1 MTRIAGLDPGK
12 HLDAFAF
19 VGTEVTEGVMRV
31 KGAKRWMGRNYLQVE
46 DELAGIHAKSPFDM
60 YVLELNNTGT
70 HVYEVLVDQKHLPVI
85 PVVTTKDVKDLA
97 KKHDGRTMDKN
108 EMVRLMAHWFLDG
121 SIVFPVNKT
130 PELMELERQ
139 LKIFAEHKTETGSV
153 SYRAEGSEHDDL
165 VMALM
170 LACFGARNIIGAGRL
185 QIHSVN
191 NEVIPIPESTRE
203 LVWTEEGFRYR

>member
-1 MTRIAGLDPGK
+1 MRIAGLDPGK
-12 HLDAFAF
+12 HLDAFAL
-19 VGTEVTEGVMRV
+19 VGTEIVDGVLQIR
-31 KGAKRWMGRNYLQVE
+31 GAKRWMGRNYLQVE
-46 DELAGIHAKSPFDM
+46 DEIAQIHRTKPFDM

-70 HVYEVLVDQKHLPVI
+70 HVYEVLSDQKHLPVI

-121 SIVFPVNKT
+121 SIQFPINKT
-130 PELMELERQ
+130 AELTELERQ

-170 LACFGARNIIGAGRL
+170 LACFGARNLIGAGNVRAFNID
-185 QIHSVN
+185 QQEAIEN
-191 NEVIPIPESTRE
+191 PKPE
-203 LVWTEEGFRYR
+203 LVWTGDGFGYR

>member
-1 MTRIAGLDPGK
+1 MRIAGLDPGK

-19 VGTEVTEGVMRV
+19 VGTEIVNGVLQI

-46 DELAGIHAKSPFDM
+46 DEIANIHRTKPFDM
-60 YVLELNNTGT
+60 YILELNNTGT
-70 HVYEVLVDQKHLPVI
+70 HVYEVLADQKHLPVI

-121 SIVFPVNKT
+121 SIQFPINKT
-130 PELMELERQ
+130 PELNELERQ

-170 LACFGARNIIGAGRL
+170 LACFGARNLIGAGHI
-185 QIHSVN
+185 QMFNIDHP
-191 NEVIPIPESTRE
+191 EPITENPKPE
-203 LVWTEEGFRYR
+203 LVWTEDSWVYR

>member
-12 HLDAFAF
+12 HIDYFAF
-19 VGTEVTEGVMRV
+19 VGTSIQGGVMQV
-31 KGAKRWMGRNYLQVE
+31 LGAKRWRGRNYLEVE
-46 DELAGIHAKSPFDM
+46 SELAQIHATKPFDM

-70 HVYEVLVDQKHLPVI
+70 HVYEVLTEQKHLPVI

-108 EMVRLMAHWFLDG
+108 EMVRLMIHWFLDG
-121 SIVFPVNKT
+121 SIVFPEVMT
-130 PELMELERQ
+130 SELMELERQ
-139 LKIFAEHKTETGSV
+139 LRIFAEIKTEAGSL

-170 LACFGARNIIGAGRL
+170 LACFGARNLIGAQHVQL
-185 QIHSVN
+185 HNIDAPM
-191 NEVIPIPESTRE
+191 EVVEKPTG
-203 LVWTEEGFRYR
+203 LVWTEEGFKYR